1 MVKSKIQN
9 SELYEKMVVSEK
21 EALTTQEDLLN
32 GIKDWW
38 SKILDKEIADTT
50 KIILAAGGYIQ
61 IRTTKI
67 FDEKELQKFLKEF
80 NFNQTW
86 FKEEEMTDYRMVE
99 TVSVTVYEYGFI
111 PADIERIIGD
121 NQVNLKGGVV

>member
-1 MVKSKIQN
+1 MVKSKIPN

-38 SKILDKEIADTT
+38 SKVLDKETADTT

-61 IRTTKI
+61 IRTTKT

-80 NFNQTW
+80 NFTQTW

-121 NQVNLKGGVV
+121 NQVDLKEE

>member
-1 MVKSKIQN
+1 MVKLKIKN
-9 SELYEKMVVSEK
+9 NELYERMVVLEK
-21 EALTTQEDLLN
+21 NALTAQEDLLN

-38 SKILDKEIADTT
+38 SKILDKKTSETT

-80 NFNQTW
+80 NFTQTW
-86 FKEEEMTDYRMVE
+86 FKEEEMTDYRMIE
-99 TVSVTVYEYGFI
+99 SVSVTVYEYGFI
-111 PADIERIIGD
+111 PEDIERILGD
-121 NQVNLKGGVV
+121 NQVDLKEE